1 MQIDHIHTCPRTRTK
16 PQESPAQYS
25 IEEEEEGN
33 TILCSVLKWR
43 KLSNPVRVSVNVHRA
58 TGRTFYTRVRC
69 ALCTLAITKLFCWRI
84 NMQCEGDRQFSTE
97 QSIHVA
103 TYYYVKVAIKDG
115 NHE

>member
-43 KLSNPVRVSVNVHRA
+43 KLSNPVR
-58 TGRTFYTRVRC
+58 YVR
-69 ALCTLAITKLFCWRI
+69 L
-84 NMQCEGDRQFSTE
+84 Q
-97 QSIHVA
+97 
-103 TYYYVKVAIKDG
+103 
-115 NHE
+115 